1 MRKITWISMLLL
13 ATITFAVVV
22 STASHALA
30 YKRQSSR
37 ENGVRVDVVPVQLEQ
52 GQSVRF
58 EVRMNA
64 HSGAL
69 DQDLAAVSVL
79 KDDKGNA
86 FQPTSWNGS
95 PPGGHHRSGIL
106 TFPELTPGSDK
117 VTLIIRS
124 IGDVPER
131 SFMWRVQR

>member
-1 MRKITWISMLLL
+1 MLSL
-13 ATITFAVVV
+13 AALIFAVIV

-37 ENGVRVDVVPVQLEQ
+37 ENGVRVDVVPVQLVQ

-58 EVRMNA
+58 EVRMNT
-64 HSGAL
+64 HSVAL

-86 FQPTSWNGS
+86 FQPTGWDGS

-106 TFPELTPGSDK
+106 TFPELEPDSDR

-131 SFMWRVQR
+131 SFVWRVQH

>member
-1 MRKITWISMLLL
+1 MVI
-13 ATITFAVVV
+13 V

-37 ENGVRVDVVPVQLEQ
+37 ENGVRLDVVPIQLVQ

-58 EVRMNA
+58 EVRMNT
-64 HSGAL
+64 HSVAL

-86 FQPTSWNGS
+86 FQPTGWDGS

-106 TFPELTPGSDK
+106 TFPELAPDSDK
-117 VTLIIRS
+117 ITLIIRS
-124 IGDVPER
+124 IGDIAER
-131 SFMWRVQR
+131 SFVWRVQR